1 MYYRRSNGCICQ
13 PSRGANIPKL
23 GLCWVPRKGA
33 CTSQDRRE
41 ELLTIRHFPPTLAV
55 GDLVRITGKGNVAL
69 RAVLLAFMLPTLLI
83 LAGALVL
90 SKAGWA
96 MPHGT
101 FVATDISDVCTCAGA
116 TSPLFLML
124 NCTACRTNYST
135 ALELIYN
142 NLLYLC
148 YLHQ

>member
-90 SKAGWA
+90 SKAGVGDA
-96 MPHGT
+96 LMVLSLLLILVMYALVLVLLRP
-101 FVATDISDVCTCAGA
+101 
-116 TSPLFLML
+116 FLDAQL
-124 NCTACRTNYST
+124 
-135 ALELIYN
+135 ALRAEPIT
-142 NLLYLC
+142 
-148 YLHQ
+148 QQP